1 MRILL
6 LPASVAVAACLAAPV
21 AAQQGQPCDVVL
33 TGVERRGVVTTRVR
47 TVVDAV
53 GSRSTYIG
61 GGVDATCEGQGN
73 RLLADSADHFADRGL
88 LILYHNVKYTEEGMA
103 IDSDR
108 MFYHTME
115 DRLIA
120 EGNVRGLTASGTRFR
135 GPRMEYFRAKPG
147 VRESPSWIAVGRPS
161 VRMSP
166 VDAGGTPGVD
176 ADSTDLTADRIYSE
190 NDSLVWASGSV
201 VIERADMRATSDSAT
216 MDNGTEFAR
225 LLRDP
230 KIVGLG
236 ERPFTLTG
244 VVIDAWSRN
253 RELQRVLAAGEGRA
267 VNDSLTLT
275 GDTIDLRF
283 ERQQIHRAFSWG
295 GRARAD
301 GPDQEMESD
310 SMDIRMPG
318 QRLERVHA
326 VGRAVA
332 FSRVDSTSIVSLE
345 RDWIAGDTLVA
356 EFESLPD
363 LNGGGERTQMR
374 EVVATGSARSFYQL
388 APSGG
393 ERGMPSLSY
402 NRGRAI
408 SVRFEQGEMS
418 MVTVSEQASGLY
430 LEPVPDILPASAT
443 STRSRP

>member
-1 MRILL
+1 MRSLTA
-6 LPASVAVAACLAAPV
+6 PCVVALVAGLAAP
-21 AAQQGQPCDVVL
+21 ASAQEGQPCNIVL
-33 TGVERRGVVTTRVR
+33 TGVQRGGVVTTRVT
-47 TVVDAV
+47 TVMDAL
-53 GSRSTYIG
+53 GGRNTYVG

-88 LILYHNVKYTEEGMA
+88 LILYHNVKYSEERVS
-103 IDSDR
+103 IDSDK
-108 MFYHTME
+108 MFYYTVE
-115 DRLIA
+115 ERLVA

-147 VRESPSWIAVGRPS
+147 FRDTPSWVAVGRPFL
-161 VRMSP
+161 RMSP
-166 VDAGGTPGVD
+166 AEGGGTPGVE

-190 NDSLVWASGSV
+190 NDSLVWASGRV
-201 VIERADMRATSDSAT
+201 VIERSDMRATSDSAT
-216 MDNGTEFAR
+216 MDNGTEFVR

-244 VVIDAWSRN
+244 IVIDAWSRE
-253 RELQRVLAAGEGRA
+253 RELQRVLAAGDGRA

-283 ERQQIHRAFSWG
+283 EDQQIHRVFTWG

-301 GPDQEMESD
+301 APEQEMEAD
-310 SMDIRMPG
+310 SMDIRMPA

-326 VGRAVA
+326 VGKAIA
-332 FSRVDSTSIVSLE
+332 LSRVDSAKIASDE

-356 EFESLPD
+356 EFETLPD
-363 LNGGGERTQMR
+363 LRTEGERTQMR

-388 APSGG
+388 AQSGG
-393 ERGMPSLSY
+393 ERGPPSLSY
-402 NRGRAI
+402 NRGRVI
-408 SVRFEQGEMS
+408 TVRFEQGEMS
-418 MVTVSEQASGLY
+418 TVTVSEQASGLF
-430 LEPVPDILPASAT
+430 LEPAPEAPPAPT
-443 STRSRP
+443 TPTRRRP